1 MAMKDTLMAVLKDP
15 KTFVRRSAQAKW
27 RSLSARDPLERRV
40 AKLQSLAHSAIQHL
54 ILGMATTKLRGMG
67 GAPITNL
74 TRALKQSWDPKTDFA
89 LAMLHAERLTK
100 MLADSL
106 ICDILLKQVQTDS
119 SRRYILE
126 NYLERSEPRCRAL
139 LDEISTT
146 GERVLRTLT
155 DRAPSS
161 KAKSA

>member
-1 MAMKDTLMAVLKDP
+1 
-15 KTFVRRSAQAKW
+15 
-27 RSLSARDPLERRV
+27 
-40 AKLQSLAHSAIQHL
+40 
-54 ILGMATTKLRGMG
+54 
-67 GAPITNL
+67 
-74 TRALKQSWDPKTDFA
+74 
-89 LAMLHAERLTK
+89 

-106 ICDILLKQVQTDS
+106 ICDILLKQVQADP